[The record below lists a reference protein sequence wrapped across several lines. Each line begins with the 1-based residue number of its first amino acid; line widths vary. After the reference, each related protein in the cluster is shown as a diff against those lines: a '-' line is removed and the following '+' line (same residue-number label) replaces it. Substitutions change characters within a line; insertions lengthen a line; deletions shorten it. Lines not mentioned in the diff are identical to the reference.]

1 MGEGFVLCEGEG
13 EGEDVP
19 WAADRMVGG
28 VAGVESS
35 EATFAHREAS
45 SGGGVG
51 LRRADSSGRGPN
63 LERPGARRRGRRRG
77 VGGVGLG
84 AIYTFEGWMTR
95 CMKKMMGSKINER
108 TRSHRDGPI
117 GRPRGP

>member
-1 MGEGFVLCEGEG
+1 MLCEGEG

-63 LERPGARRRGRRRG
+63 LETGSEEEGEEEGGRGRR
-77 VGGVGLG
+77 VGGD
-84 AIYTFEGWMTR
+84 IYF
-95 CMKKMMGSKINER
+95 
-108 TRSHRDGPI
+108 
-117 GRPRGP
+117 